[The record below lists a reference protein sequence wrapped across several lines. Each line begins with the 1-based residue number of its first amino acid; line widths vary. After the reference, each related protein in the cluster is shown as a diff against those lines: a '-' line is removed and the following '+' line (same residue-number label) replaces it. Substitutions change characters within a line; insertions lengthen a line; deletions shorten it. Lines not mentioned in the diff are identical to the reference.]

1 MNRITIL
8 LLILFIG
15 FNSFTQKPKP
25 QDTSEICIPYGVA
38 QKMLLDLNDYDRL
51 KEINKLNE
59 KQIIQ
64 LNDKVFYME
73 KSILSW
79 QKLDSTN
86 KILVSNTEQK
96 FKIMSDEN
104 ERLRKEFKKHKVKST
119 FIQVVGGSIIL
130 TLTGLLIF

>member
-15 FNSFTQKPKP
+15 FNSFAQKSKP
-25 QDTSEICIPYGVA
+25 QDTSEICIPYEVA

-73 KSILSW
+73 KSISSW

-119 FIQVVGGSIIL
+119 FRQVVGGSIIL

>member
-1 MNRITIL
+1 MRN
-8 LLILFIG
+8 LLILILTTIITLNG
-15 FNSFTQKPKP
+15 FTQK
-25 QDTSEICIPYGVA
+25 QVTYDTSKICFPYEVA
-38 QKMLLDLNDYDRL
+38 KKILLDLNDYDRL

-59 KQIIQ
+59 KQITQ

-73 KSILSW
+73 KSISSW

>member
-15 FNSFTQKPKP
+15 FNSFAQKSKP
-25 QDTSEICIPYGVA
+25 QDTSEICIPYEVA

-73 KSILSW
+73 KSISSW

>member
-15 FNSFTQKPKP
+15 FNSFAQKPKP

-73 KSILSW
+73 KSISSW

-119 FIQVVGGSIIL
+119 FIQVDGGSIIL

>member
-1 MNRITIL
+1 
-8 LLILFIG
+8 
-15 FNSFTQKPKP
+15 
-25 QDTSEICIPYGVA
+25 
-38 QKMLLDLNDYDRL
+38 
-51 KEINKLNE
+51 
-59 KQIIQ
+59 
-64 LNDKVFYME
+64 ME
-73 KSILSW
+73 KLISSW

-104 ERLRKEFKKHKVKST
+104 ERLRKEFKKHKVKSA